1 MIHFSST
8 RLAIT
13 LGQTGVE
20 KELKGLL
27 SQMVLTQWAK
37 VCRTVKTGYRQCIK
51 RTSYSRLGKTKNLQ
65 NGLIVL
71 SIKKWMIVCRDNDID
86 L

>member
-1 MIHFSST
+1 MIHFSYT

-27 SQMVLTQWAK
+27 SQMVLTQWAV

-51 RTSYSRLGKTKNLQ
+51 RTYYNRLGISTKNLQ
-65 NGLIVL
+65 NGLSVE
-71 SIKKWMIVCRDNDID
+71 D
-86 L
+86 